1 MGPKQFNRSKG
12 IAPGKDTGM
21 KKLCLGDEIMEASQ
35 IGLGCMRITGLG
47 TKQAVRELIDTAMDC
62 GINFFD
68 HADIYAK
75 GEAERVF
82 GEAVDPALREKIILQ
97 TKCAIRPGVCYD
109 FSKQHIL
116 ESVDGSLK
124 RLNTDYI
131 DILLLHRPD
140 TLMEPEEV
148 AEAFDTLERQGKVRC
163 FGVSNQN
170 SAQIELLNHYC
181 GNRLMVNQLQFS
193 IAHCGIIDSGLN
205 VNIHNDAGVDRD
217 GGILEYCRLKGITIQ
232 AWSPFQYG
240 MFEGV
245 FLGSEK
251 FPELNHLIDE
261 LAEKYRVSNNAIAV
275 AWILRHPAKIQ
286 AIVGSTNPRRIAD
299 IARAADVTLT
309 REEWYALYMAAG
321 KRLP

>member
-1 MGPKQFNRSKG
+1 
-12 IAPGKDTGM
+12 M
-21 KKLCLGDEIMEASQ
+21 KKISLGNGKLEVPQ

-47 TKQAVRELIDTAMDC
+47 TKQAVRELIDNAMDQ

-68 HADIYAK
+68 HADIYAN
-75 GEAERVF
+75 GEAESIF
-82 GEAVDPALREKIILQ
+82 GEAIDPTLREKVIIQ
-97 TKCAIRPGVCYD
+97 TKCAIRPGICYD
-109 FSKQHIL
+109 FSRKHIL
-116 ESVDGSLK
+116 ESVEGSLK
-124 RLNTDYI
+124 RLKTDHI
-131 DILLLHRPD
+131 DLLLLHRPD

-148 AEAFDTLERQGKVRC
+148 ADAFDTLERQGKVRY

-181 GNRLMVNQLQFS
+181 GNKIIVNQLQFS
-193 IAHCGIIDSGLN
+193 IAHCDIIDSGFN
-205 VNIHNDAGVDRD
+205 VNIHNDAGINRD

-251 FPELNHLIDE
+251 FPKLNRLIDE
-261 LAEKYRVSNNAIAV
+261 LAEKYHVTNNAIAI

-286 AIVGSTNPRRIAD
+286 TIVGSTNKQRIRD
-299 IARAADVTLT
+299 ISQASDVVLT
-309 REEWYALYMAAG
+309 REEWYSLYMAAG
-321 KRLP
+321 KQLP

>member
-1 MGPKQFNRSKG
+1 MRQISLGNGALK
-12 IAPGKDTGM
+12 AP
-21 KKLCLGDEIMEASQ
+21 Q

-47 TKQAVRELIDTAMDC
+47 TKQAVRGLIDTAMDQ
-62 GINFFD
+62 GLNFFD

-82 GEAVDPALREKIILQ
+82 GAAIDPALREKMIIQ

-109 FSKQHIL
+109 FSKEHIL

-124 RLNTDYI
+124 RLNTEYI

-148 AEAFDTLERQGKVRC
+148 AEAFDVLERQGKVRC

-170 SAQIELLNHYC
+170 PAQIELLNHYC
-181 GNRLMVNQLQFS
+181 GNRLMVNQLQLS
-193 IAHCGIIDSGLN
+193 IAHCDMIDSGLN
-205 VNIHNDAGVDRD
+205 VNIHNDAGLDRD

-251 FPELNHLIDE
+251 FPELNRLIGD
-261 LAEKYRVSNNAIAV
+261 LAEKYHVTGSAIAV

-286 AIVGSTNPRRIAD
+286 AIVGTTNQHRVID
-299 IARAADVTLT
+299 IAQASEVTLT

-321 KRLP
+321 KQLP

>member
-1 MGPKQFNRSKG
+1 
-12 IAPGKDTGM
+12 M
-21 KKLCLGDEIMEASQ
+21 KKISLGNRTLEVPE

-47 TKQAVRELIDTAMDC
+47 STKAVRELVDTAMDL

-82 GEAVDPALREKIILQ
+82 GEAVDSSLRERMILQ
-97 TKCAIRPGVCYD
+97 TKCGIRPGVCYD

-116 ESVDGSLK
+116 ESADASLK
-124 RLNTDYI
+124 RLRTDYI
-131 DILLLHRPD
+131 DIFLLHRPD

-148 AEAFDTLERQGKVRC
+148 AEAFETLERQGKVRY

-170 SAQIELLNHYC
+170 AGQIELLNHYC
-181 GNRLMVNQLQFS
+181 GNKIIIDQLQLS
-193 IAHCGIIDSGLN
+193 IAHCDFIDSGLN
-205 VNIHNDAGVDRD
+205 VNTHNDAGTVRD

-245 FLGSEK
+245 FVGSDK
-251 FPELNHLIDE
+251 FPELNRLMGE
-261 LAEKYRVSNNAIAV
+261 LAEKYHVSKNAIAV

-286 AIVGSTNPRRIAD
+286 TVVGSTNKQRIAD
-299 IARAADVTLT
+299 ISQASNVTLT

-321 KRLP
+321 KQLP